1 MPCLQQLQLADPS
14 ADAIATIVY
23 ALAAMSA
30 DEAFCKFK
38 GTAFVVPVDLGFV
51 NVIGFTAAAVITIN
65 SFRYNA
71 EMQFT
76 VASFL
81 IILCTLLAG
90 TTVFLTYN
98 QSRRIQKIYEA
109 QLVSLIQLEASNSVR
124 RGASSQTIV
133 VLDPA
138 MLGGPTS
145 RGVTPPPYASVVP
158 PMEQTS
164 EN

>member
-23 ALAAMSA
+23 ALAAM
-30 DEAFCKFK
+30 
-38 GTAFVVPVDLGFV
+38 
-51 NVIGFTAAAVITIN
+51 
-65 SFRYNA
+65 
-71 EMQFT
+71 
-76 VASFL
+76 
-81 IILCTLLAG
+81 
-90 TTVFLTYN
+90 
-98 QSRRIQKIYEA
+98 
-109 QLVSLIQLEASNSVR
+109 
-124 RGASSQTIV
+124 SSQTIV